1 MTVTDSLD
9 SASKRIAAGK
19 LAGSEYEATLAQI
32 KDNLTSSSGIT
43 NKKGQSL
50 GTMVATQL
58 EMTEAET
65 KYQIMKGIPSG
76 ASKAAKDA
84 AGGVSKA
91 AGG

>member
-1 MTVTDSLD
+1 MTVTEDLD
-9 SASKRIAAGK
+9 SAQKRIDAGRE
-19 LAGSEYEATLAQI
+19 AGSEYEATLATI
-32 KDNLTSSSGIT
+32 KDNLTGGGVAT
-43 NKKGQSL
+43 KKGQSL
-50 GTMVATQL
+50 GTMVSTQL

-65 KYQIMKGIPSG
+65 KYQIMKGIPAG